1 MITEWVEITVPVT
14 QETEEAVSNMLCELG
29 SNGVVTDA
37 GTGLRNN
44 VSGYIPAGERIQD
57 KLHRLRTL
65 WDEMC
70 KLGLATGT
78 CDPIV
83 RSVPISDW
91 TSWQANFKPVRVTG
105 KIVIT
110 PPWASV
116 AERVGQIVVEI
127 VPGLAFG
134 TGEHETTQLC
144 LRGLERNLK
153 TGDRLLDTG
162 TGSGILAIAAVKLG
176 ADCVVALEID
186 DMALESARENVER
199 NKVADSIGLYEGS
212 INHTSVTGTFNV
224 IVSNTESRTIRSL
237 LSGFHALLKRDGV
250 LILSGILRE
259 ESAAVAAEVAAQ
271 GFAIFE
277 DLADGE
283 WWSCT
288 ARPC

>member
-1 MITEWVEITVPVT
+1 MFE
-14 QETEEAVSNMLCELG
+14 
-29 SNGVVTDA
+29 VV
-37 GTGLRNN
+37 LR
-44 VSGYIPAGERIQD
+44 
-57 KLHRLRTL
+57 LL
-65 WDEMC
+65 
-70 KLGLATGT
+70 
-78 CDPIV
+78 
-83 RSVPISDW
+83 
-91 TSWQANFKPVRVTG
+91 
-105 KIVIT
+105 
-110 PPWASV
+110 
-116 AERVGQIVVEI
+116 GQIVVEI

-153 TGDRLLDTG
+153 TGDRVLDTG